1 MPEIRVSIFTA
12 GVTAGLVAAS
22 LAACGGASGPTGIR
36 AECNPLGGEACLMP
50 WPSSM
55 YLAADASTATGYRLA
70 LPVAAMPMNID
81 TIPVDPAPFNRWDGF
96 SPSGPILAAFE
107 GGVSAT
113 GLPPYDDIAKS
124 LAADSPIVLLD
135 LDTMERAPFFAEIDM
150 NAIDDAHRA
159 LIIRPMVRLQ
169 PKHHYGVAIRKTV
182 LGGSGGPLPIAP
194 AFADLV
200 AGKPATHPRLV
211 GQEPRYQDLFTK
223 LEAAGVPRADLA
235 LAWDYVTAS
244 DEFLTSDLLSMRSQ
258 ALPAIGTNGANLT
271 FTATP
276 KAADTSRVRTLL
288 LGTFTSPDFL
298 TSDEDTDSVLSRDA
312 AGAPMMHGMRDA
324 NFAAVIPKCVETQT
338 TGVPV
343 MVFGHGLFGSGAD
356 YLDDNFLQSV
366 ANDFCFVIVAG
377 DFIGLTNRQIQVTAL
392 SANDLNHA
400 GGISEKLEQSVIDF
414 MALEQIVRGPMA
426 QAPEFQFGGHSVI
439 DPDQV
444 YYLGGSLGGI
454 MGGTFMA
461 YDQNILRG
469 GLGVPG
475 GAWSLLFERSTAWTA
490 LQGGALGSYPD
501 YQDYQQLIA
510 LLGMRLEP
518 VDPITTAAR
527 VLADPLPDTPIK
539 QLDLYEAIGDCLVTN
554 LSTEMVARTM
564 KIKVMGPSL
573 KSPWGLEV
581 TTEPQTS
588 ALTIYDEH
596 RTPLPPTNNVPPSGD
611 NGTHSNVNE
620 RQAVLRQVRAFLL
633 DGTITNTCKVDSA
646 AAPCDCA
653 TGACD

>member
-1 MPEIRVSIFTA
+1 MPEIRVSIVSA
-12 GVTAGLVAAS
+12 GIAGLVAAS
-22 LAACGGASGPTGIR
+22 LAACGGDSGTTGIP
-36 AECNPLGGEACLMP
+36 EQCNPLGGPACLMP

-55 YLAADASTATGYRLA
+55 YLEADASTATGYRLA
-70 LPVAAMPMNID
+70 LPVSAMPVNID
-81 TIPVDPAPFNRWDGF
+81 GIAVDPAPFNRWDGF
-96 SPSGPILAAFE
+96 SPSGPIIAAFE

-124 LAADSPIVLLD
+124 VAADSPIVLLD

-169 PKHHYGVAIRKTV
+169 PKHHYGVAIRKAV
-182 LGGSGGPLPIAP
+182 LGAGGGPLPIAP

-200 AGKPATHPRLV
+200 AGKPATHPKLV
-211 GQEPRYQDLFTK
+211 GQEQHYQDLFTK
-223 LEAAGVPRADLA
+223 LESAGVPRTDLV

-244 DEFLTSDLLSMRSQ
+244 DEFLTSDLLSMRAQ
-258 ALPAIGTNGANLT
+258 ALPAIGTNGANLS
-271 FTATP
+271 FTATS
-276 KAADTSRVRTLL
+276 KAANAAKVRTLL
-288 LGTFTSPDFL
+288 LGTFKSPDFL
-298 TSDEDTDSVLSRDA
+298 TANEQTDSVLSRDGS
-312 AGAPMMHGMRDA
+312 GAPMMHGMRDA

-338 TGVPV
+338 AGVPV

-356 YLDDNFLQSV
+356 YLDDDFLQSV

-377 DFIGLTNRQIQVTAL
+377 DFIGLTDRQIQVTAL

-400 GGISEKLEQSVIDF
+400 GGISEKLEQSVVDF

-426 QAPEFQFGGHSVI
+426 QAPEFQFGGHSVV
-439 DPDQV
+439 DPTQV

-454 MGGTFMA
+454 MGGVFMA
-461 YDQNILRG
+461 YDKNILRG

-501 YQDYQQLIA
+501 FQDYQQLIA

-527 VLADPLPDTPIK
+527 VLAAPLPDTPVK

-564 KIKVMGPSL
+564 GLKVVGPSL
-573 KSPWGLEV
+573 KSPWGMEV
-581 TTEPQTS
+581 TTDPQMN
-588 ALTIYDEH
+588 ALTVYDEH

-611 NGTHSNVNE
+611 NGTHSGVNK
-620 RQAVLRQVRAFLL
+620 RQAVLRQVHAFLL
-633 DGTITNTCKVDSA
+633 EGTITNTCKVDNVA
-646 AAPCDCA
+646 VPCDCA